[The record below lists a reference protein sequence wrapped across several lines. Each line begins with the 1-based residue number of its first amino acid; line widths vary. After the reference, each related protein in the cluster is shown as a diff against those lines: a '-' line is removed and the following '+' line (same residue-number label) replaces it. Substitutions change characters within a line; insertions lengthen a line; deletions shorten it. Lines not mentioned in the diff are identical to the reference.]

1 MAEFLS
7 RVGGPNA
14 ISLKLWL
21 WIGPVAIIGALL
33 SVVGEIGISALPTL
47 AVFSSAAYLSA
58 GPIFLVARLYWSKRV
73 TYERPRPWLA
83 VAIFGFTGFTFALL
97 FSLLVQNSYPE
108 WGADFWPR
116 SISRTWL
123 SVFWSC
129 ILAVALD
136 AGVRFTKA
144 RDGLAEQISA
154 LTLLIEQRPKAIQ
167 RIRQEASK
175 SLRSLLSQYLV
186 TGDPASIARAADK
199 VSRLVSDQLLQSWD
213 RPIDALS
220 ANPKKK
226 FPLKLIRLM
235 AAPEKT
241 LQLAQVVL
249 FGLVIHSIIWL
260 SGPAV
265 LSALATG
272 LLIYA
277 HGTLG
282 DRFLKSNPVFKFL
295 SFMVF
300 FGLNI
305 LISSQ
310 IASWLGFESFSLP
323 GIAAGGWMLAVFL
336 ATQYNIDYERA
347 KTLEVLQGAVA
358 DYEWT
363 LSKFRQDLWAESKNL
378 AKIVH
383 GDVQARLRAASVS
396 VQELSENELM
406 ALRDACMEAISSD
419 PTSRTMEEFLGE
431 LKSLWDGAIQINVSG
446 WDEKTKKLL
455 GDRTSTE
462 AAIEVIREGV
472 TNAARH
478 AQADKIDISI
488 SAPLQAKPYLVIR
501 ISNRGTLSNSQPGI
515 GSTILTDL
523 ATSWSRVQV
532 GDQVVLEAT
541 VPFEPSLWPRGE
553 SNTRHTV

>member
-1 MAEFLS
+1 MAEFLN

-21 WIGPVAIIGALL
+21 WLGPVATVGALL
-33 SVVGEIGISALPTL
+33 SVVGEIGISGLPTL
-47 AVFSSAAYLSA
+47 IVFSSVSYLSA
-58 GPIFLVARLYWSKRV
+58 GPIFIVAKLYWARKV

-83 VAIFGFTGFTFALL
+83 VAIFGFTGFTFALI

-144 RDGLAEQISA
+144 RDGLAEEVSA
-154 LTLLIEQRPKAIQ
+154 LSLLIEERPKAIQ
-167 RIRQEASK
+167 RIRQEAST
-175 SLRSLLSQYLV
+175 SLKSLLSQYLV
-186 TGDPASIARAADK
+186 TGDPAAISRAADK
-199 VSRLVSDQLLQSWD
+199 VSKLVSDQLLQSWD
-213 RPIDALS
+213 RPIDGLS
-220 ANPKKK
+220 ANPRKR

-235 AAPEKT
+235 AGPEKT
-241 LQLAQVVL
+241 LQLSQIVL
-249 FGLVIHSIIWL
+249 LGLMIHSTIWL
-260 SGPAV
+260 SWAAV
-265 LSALATG
+265 LSALVTG

-282 DRFLKSNPVFKFL
+282 NRFSNSAFVFKLL
-295 SFMVF
+295 SLLF
-300 FGLNI
+300 FFSLNI

-336 ATQYNIDYERA
+336 ATQYNIDDERA
-347 KTLEVLQGAVA
+347 KTLEALQGVVA

-363 LSKFRQDLWAESKNL
+363 LSKFRQDLWAESKTL
-378 AKIVH
+378 ARIVH
-383 GDVQARLRAASVS
+383 GDVQARLRAASLS
-396 VQELSENELM
+396 VKELAESELM
-406 ALRDACMEAISSD
+406 ALRDACMDAISSD
-419 PTSRTMEEFLGE
+419 PTSRTMEEFLEE
-431 LKSLWDGAIQINVSG
+431 LRSLWDGAIQINVSG
-446 WDEKTKKLL
+446 WDEKVTSWVT
-455 GDRTSTE
+455 DRTSTE

-478 AQADKIDISI
+478 AQADQIDISF

-501 ISNRGTLSNSQPGI
+501 VANRGKLSDAKPGV
-515 GSTILTDL
+515 GSTILSDL
-523 ATSWSRVQV
+523 ATSWSRSQV
-532 GDQVVLEAT
+532 GNQVVLEAA
-541 VPFEPSLWPRGE
+541 VPFEP
-553 SNTRHTV
+553 